1 MESGNFLSWL
11 RGNGM
16 ADDKPVNPVALTIA
30 GSDPSGGAGLQA
42 DLKAFHQHGVYGASV
57 VTLLTVQNTVTV
69 DAVECLP
76 PEMVLAQLDAVLVD
90 IPPHAAK
97 TGALGYAAII
107 EALGERARHFT
118 FPLVIDP
125 VMVSKHGLPLIDP
138 EAIDCF
144 IRALLPHA
152 FLLTPNLNEAARLT
166 GLTVD
171 TVAAMEVAAKAL
183 VEKGARNVL
192 VKGGHLEGQAVDVL
206 MADGKLIQLPARRID
221 TPHTHGT
228 GCVLSASITARLAKG
243 QGVEEAVRGAKDFV
257 NRAIATNPGLGK
269 GHGPVNLFTPC

>member
-1 MESGNFLSWL
+1 MVENPQ
-11 RGNGM
+11 N
-16 ADDKPVNPVALTIA
+16 NPVALTIA

-76 PEMVLAQLDAVLVD
+76 PDMVLAQLDAVLVD
-90 IPPHAAK
+90 IPPLAAK
-97 TGALGYAAII
+97 TGALGNAAII
-107 EALGERARHFT
+107 EVIGQRAKALG
-118 FPLVIDP
+118 FPLVVDP

-138 EAIDCF
+138 GAIDCF
-144 IRALLPHA
+144 ISALLPHA

-166 GLTVD
+166 GRPVT
-171 TVAAMEVAAKAL
+171 TVAEMEVAARDL
-183 VEKGARNVL
+183 VQMGARHVL

-206 MADGKLIQLPARRID
+206 LADGKLVHLPALRID

-228 GCVLSASITARLAKG
+228 GCVLSASITARLALG
-243 QGVEEAVRGAKDFV
+243 QGVEQAVRGAKDFV

-269 GHGPVNLFTPC
+269 GHGPVNLFAPC

>member
-1 MESGNFLSWL
+1 
-11 RGNGM
+11 M
-16 ADDKPVNPVALTIA
+16 AENPQNYPVALTIA

-76 PEMVLAQLDAVLVD
+76 ADMVLAQLDAVLTD
-90 IPPHAAK
+90 IPPRAAK
-97 TGALGYAAII
+97 TGALGNAAII
-107 EALGERARHFT
+107 EAIGQRARGFT

-138 EAIDCF
+138 DAIVCF
-144 IRALLPHA
+144 MRHLLPHA

-166 GLTVD
+166 GRPVG
-171 TVAAMEVAAKAL
+171 TVAEMEAAAQAL
-183 VEKGARNVL
+183 ADLGARHVL

-206 MADGKLIQLPARRID
+206 LAEGKLVHLPARRVD

-243 QGVEEAVRGAKDFV
+243 QSVEEAVRGAKDFV
-257 NRAIATNPGLGK
+257 HRAIATNPGLGK